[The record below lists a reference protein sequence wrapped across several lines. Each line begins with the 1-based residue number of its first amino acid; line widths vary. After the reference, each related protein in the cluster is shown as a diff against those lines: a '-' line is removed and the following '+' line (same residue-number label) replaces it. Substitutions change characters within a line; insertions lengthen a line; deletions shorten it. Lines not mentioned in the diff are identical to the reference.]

1 MEILKFRYF
10 GLAELT
16 FGKREL
22 KFTKKL
28 NLRR

>member
-10 GLAELT
+10 GFAKLA

-28 NLRR
+28 DLRR